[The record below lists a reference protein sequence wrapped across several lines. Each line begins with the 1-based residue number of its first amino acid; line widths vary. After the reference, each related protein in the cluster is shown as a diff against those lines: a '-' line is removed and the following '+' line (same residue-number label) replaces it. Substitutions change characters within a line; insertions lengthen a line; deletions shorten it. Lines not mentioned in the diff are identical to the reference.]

1 MSASA
6 RRAPTPTGAF
16 HKPVATREQAGAEA
30 KGWTRL
36 ASRIAVPALHGQI
49 ALPDRQILVY
59 EDVFATGRCELLMG
73 DVIALADRDP
83 AVQPR
88 LDRLVDGVC
97 ADLRAA
103 AEETGKSVP
112 LSECVPDLY
121 LDRVRPGGRL
131 DRWYLRRDLPLA
143 LPLTDTTLTLRELAG
158 FTLTANDRQ
167 LTLNVGDTI
176 DSLRHALTP
185 DSRRLAGLTQGDP
198 TEPNIA
204 DPLCWLDF
212 EFAGR
217 NTVAGEAANLLWY
230 LMALGGWLVPRYQPD
245 VYARTLRLAL
255 PPLSRPRIEHL
266 ELHRSSR
273 HIDVQYSWNTG
284 LGRHAALT
292 RALDGLRGENAN
304 GLEEIRAFLA
314 LRILGVIPPSRMT
327 GHDFLL
333 VLIKLAEIQDP
344 LTTLDTFFAI
354 APAPHPHPGER
365 SNSVPAPA

>member
-1 MSASA
+1 MSANS
-6 RRAPTPTGAF
+6 RRVPTPTAVF
-16 HKPVATREQAGAEA
+16 HKPVATRERAEAEA
-30 KGWTRL
+30 KEWARL
-36 ASRIAVPALHGQI
+36 ASRIAVPAFHGQI
-49 ALPDRQILVY
+49 ALPDRQLLAY
-59 EDVFATGRCELLMG
+59 EDVFADGRCELLMG

-103 AEETGKSVP
+103 AEETGKNVP
-112 LSECVPDLY
+112 LAECVPDLY
-121 LDRVRPGGRL
+121 LDRIRPGGRL

-143 LPLTDTTLTLRELAG
+143 LPHTGTTLTLRELAD
-158 FTLTANDRQ
+158 FTLTANGRP
-167 LTLNVGDTI
+167 LTVNVADTI
-176 DSLRHALTP
+176 DRLRHALAP
-185 DSRRLAGLTQGDP
+185 DRRRLAGLTQGDP

-255 PPLSRPRIEHL
+255 PPLSSPRIEHL

-273 HIDVQYSWNTG
+273 HIDVRYSWNTG
-284 LGRHAALT
+284 PGRGAALT
-292 RALDGLRGENAN
+292 RALEGLGGERGS
-304 GLEEIRAFLA
+304 GLEDIRAFLA
-314 LRILGVIPPSRMT
+314 LRILGVIPPSRLS
-327 GHDFLL
+327 GHDLLL
-333 VLIKLAEIQDP
+333 VLIKLAESQD
-344 LTTLDTFFAI
+344 LHTTFETFFTTT
-354 APAPHPHPGER
+354 PDPHPHPGER
-365 SNSVPAPA
+365 SSHVPSSA